1 MKSPLGLEAKLPV
14 FDLFKDAV
22 FLLWAKRAKLVP
34 MFLPIVVLLVVM
46 DHFSQAM
53 LNEFVGSVEST
64 GEELKSLPEG
74 GGRILFMSLVSGFI
88 SILLATTVHRF
99 SLQDASQWPSNALR
113 LPKSSD
119 WAYFGRVLLLI
130 LISAGAGILT
140 MVPAVAIVQTFFQV
154 PAEQAGVLAMIP
166 VIMVLLYVNG
176 RLSVTLP
183 EIAIGTKGSSLSRAW
198 RMSEGNG
205 FRLVIVALFLPMIA
219 GAPFLLLYQVGN
231 VITDIIASF
240 GVYSITLVSIT
251 VLSLSYQFLI
261 DFYEPEDG
269 ESVKPETTTSSD
281 DSLDA

>member
-53 LNEFVGSVEST
+53 LNEFVGSIEST
-64 GEELKSLPEG
+64 GEELKALPEG
-74 GGRILFMSLVSGFI
+74 GGRILFMSVVSGFI

-119 WAYFGRVLLLI
+119 WAYVGRVLLLI
-130 LISAGAGILT
+130 LISAGAGLLT

-261 DFYEPEDG
+261 DFYEPEEG